1 VSLSLT
7 LTPELLRGTPL
18 PVALSGFCQHWVGL
32 SAGSEGGDLY
42 RLSKAVK
49 TIDVFLSHDWETSR
63 WMKLLALLLY
73 FNSEAA
79 AIASLLFSLVLGV
92 VKTQLGERLSNLWMF
107 SCYLVF
113 LIFLFFWQRIRT
125 CFVSPWIVFL
135 DKLCIHQEN
144 EELKQQGILGLGA
157 FVHASDK
164 LLVLWSRRTFSR
176 LWCAYEVGCF
186 LSRTRPQEKLE
197 ILPVTIAAI
206 IYLNAILW
214 HLLVICFRWTLSSVN
229 AGAATSG
236 TPEAVIYVC
245 LVVVPFASILLPLL
259 NYLGMTLMDDFDQI
273 QECRCFCC
281 SHHHTHPLT
290 GHEMICDRQLVYASL
305 TDLYRVAAADVGV
318 DPLEKFNREVRERL
332 GPRILRKLQVDLPM
346 RYMVSLVL
354 VGSLPLL
361 SELIW
366 DLSQGPQMLLQGAD
380 YAAWCS
386 KEILEFLQPCM
397 AMIFAFT
404 FTNRLWK
411 LRKVRACRRRKVC
424 LSICLSPIQGI
435 LAGSVWASFEMIR
448 AMSEESSFLPLLPFL
463 VALVLNVLLHY
474 V

>member
-1 VSLSLT
+1 MSLT

-157 FVHASDK
+157 FVRASDK

-259 NYLGMTLMDDFDQI
+259 NYLGMTLMDDFDQLPQQLQGFQLLGRSRMLLVPSRDPGPPI
-273 QECRCFCC
+273 
-281 SHHHTHPLT
+281 HPKSRT
-290 GHEMICDRQLVYASL
+290 RR
-305 TDLYRVAAADVGV
+305 RV
-318 DPLEKFNREVRERL
+318 FQ
-332 GPRILRKLQVDLPM
+332 RILYFEWCPKN
-346 RYMVSLVL
+346 SLYWM
-354 VGSLPLL
+354 S
-361 SELIW
+361 W
-366 DLSQGPQMLLQGAD
+366 D
-380 YAAWCS
+380 
-386 KEILEFLQPCM
+386 F
-397 AMIFAFT
+397 
-404 FTNRLWK
+404 
-411 LRKVRACRRRKVC
+411 
-424 LSICLSPIQGI
+424 
-435 LAGSVWASFEMIR
+435 
-448 AMSEESSFLPLLPFL
+448 
-463 VALVLNVLLHY
+463 
-474 V
+474 